1 MMPAP
6 LFKAMPGLMFGF
18 SCLLAFPV
26 FAAKTDVVELL
37 NGDHITGEVD
47 KLELGVLTFKTDHIG
62 TLSIEW
68 DHVAR
73 LKSDQLLEVELV
85 SGLRLFGHVAPGE
98 KSGEFIV
105 SETEGDTHIV
115 TVFDAVRMAPLE
127 ETGSIVDNIDAY
139 IDLGFSDTK
148 ATEVREFTLD
158 LGLTYRDRV
167 KLWDF
172 SYDTIR
178 SETATATSDRSTLTG
193 EFRRFFGNRWF
204 WSGLMQFQQNDALDL
219 DLRSLFGGSMG
230 RYFVQTNHHE
240 LAASAGLA
248 FSREDYV
255 GLEKTDST
263 ELMLTFGYHA
273 FAFRDPDLDF
283 RTQLVVFPS
292 LTVSGRIR
300 TQAEMR
306 LRYEILDDLFAE
318 VTLRE
323 YYDNKPQS
331 MNAETRDYTITTSI
345 GYSF

>member
-1 MMPAP
+1 MTPAP

-127 ETGSIVDNIDAY
+127 ETGSIVDKIDAY

-172 SYDTIR
+172 RFDTIR

-204 WSGLMQFQQNDALDL
+204 WSGLMQFQQNESLDL

-230 RYFVQTNHHE
+230 RYLVQTNHHE
-240 LAASAGLA
+240 LATALGLA
-248 FSREDYV
+248 YSVEDYV
-255 GLEKTDST
+255 GLERSDTT
-263 ELMLTFGYHA
+263 ELMLTLGYHA
-273 FAFRDPDLDF
+273 FAFRDPDIDF
-283 RTQLVVFPS
+283 YTQLVAFPS
-292 LTVSGRIR
+292 LTISGRVR
-300 TQAEMR
+300 TQAELR
-306 LRYEILDDLFAE
+306 LRYEIIEDLFAE
-318 VTLRE
+318 LSVKE